1 MLLELMSRMSA
12 IPESERETAIDTVT
26 AASMYSLVSVVP
38 FNVFVEQY
46 TEEDYNSL
54 ARKIDFV
61 LLALMWVLY
70 GLQQADKTGISTQ
83 ATFNMRADLGV
94 KGQDYALL
102 TTIFYVSYLVFEA
115 PGNYVMQHIRIGV

>member
-26 AASMYSLVSVVP
+26 AAK
-38 FNVFVEQY
+38 QY

-115 PGNYVMQHIRIGV
+115 PGCYRPLYRICPYVDRDNGP